1 MDIPTRDVQNGK
13 YLVSVYTDDQYI
25 GPCIERGF
33 EWDGWMRQDLPHL
46 IRPNQD
52 ILDIGGN
59 IGWNALMYS
68 DYAPVHT
75 FEPVYYKV
83 TQKNID
89 QNQTKHP
96 ITLHP
101 YGLSNTEHT
110 SDFYIPKKDGNLCN
124 YGGSGIGFS
133 PDHIKFENQINL
145 KVLDS
150 VYTGAP
156 CLIKVDVEGHEFE
169 VLKGAEQTIRKYLP
183 HMYIEIFDFETGPVA
198 GFMKSLGYTTVY
210 PRPEHNYLFISP
222 LR

>member
-1 MDIPTRDVQNGK
+1 MDFETREVQNGK
-13 YLVSVYTDDQYI
+13 YRVSVLKDDQYI

-75 FEPVYYKV
+75 FEPFYYKV
-83 TQKNID
+83 IQKNID

-101 YGLSNTEHT
+101 YGLSSVEKK
-110 SDFYIPKKDGNLCN
+110 SDFYIPKREGNLCN
-124 YGGSGIGFS
+124 YGGSGLEVS
-133 PDHIKFENQINL
+133 PGHVKTEDQINL

-150 VYTGAP
+150 AYMGAP

-169 VLKGAEQTIRKYLP
+169 VLKGAAQTIRKYLP
-183 HMYIEIFDFETGPVA
+183 HMYIEIFDFETGPTV
-198 GFMKSLGYTTVY
+198 GFMNSLGYTTVY